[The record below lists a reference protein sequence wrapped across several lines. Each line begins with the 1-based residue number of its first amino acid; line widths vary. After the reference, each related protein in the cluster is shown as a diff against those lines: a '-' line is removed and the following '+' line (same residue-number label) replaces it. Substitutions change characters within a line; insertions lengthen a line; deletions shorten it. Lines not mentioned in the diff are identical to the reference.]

1 MSAKKIYKIKQPYTY
16 NTTIWEFDNV
26 ILELYNYLGKNL
38 YSKINDIL
46 RYDTIYGNIRILPG
60 VNKFFNIVS
69 FSRNEVTLSKRMI
82 ASNIEFK
89 DEYILLYCNNLS
101 FKVDYVLY
109 ESEDFRS
116 IEIKYMRNSAKDIY
130 RISLPK
136 YYNDYLQ
143 GMSNIYITSEESTID
158 FGNMGQLLRNHV
170 SMDQD
175 FIDCYIELTLGRI

>member
-1 MSAKKIYKIKQPYTY
+1 MSTKKIYRIRQPYTH
-16 NTTIWEFDNV
+16 NTSIWEFDNV

-46 RYDTIYGNIRILPG
+46 IYNTISDNIYILPG

-69 FSRNEVTLSKRMI
+69 FSRNEVTLSKHTI

-89 DEYILLYCNNLS
+89 NEHILLYCNNLS
-101 FKVDYVLY
+101 FKIDHVLY
-109 ESEDFRS
+109 ESENFHF

-136 YYNDYLQ
+136 YYDSYLQ
-143 GMSNIYITSEESTID
+143 GMSNMYITSEEPIID
-158 FGNMGQLLRNHV
+158 FSNMGQLLRNHV
-170 SMDQD
+170 SMDDD
-175 FIDCYIELTLGRI
+175 FIDCYTQLFLGEI